1 MRKLLK
7 KELVSQYK
15 SKKSLKDTLHLLVSS
30 SNNSSSSSS
39 SSSSNLQ
46 LTSAKIHK
54 IQTDMALSIQNQ
66 QSDNESSI
74 QSIRTLMLETIKL
87 QYASLPPRYVLVLEK
102 RFLILQLLYI

>member
-1 MRKLLK
+1 LK
-7 KELVSQYK
+7 KELVSQNK

-30 SNNSSSSSS
+30 SSSNSTN
-39 SSSSNLQ
+39 SNLQ
-46 LTSAKIHK
+46 LTSDKIHK
-54 IQTDMALSIQNQ
+54 IQTDMALSIQKQ

-102 RFLILQLLYI
+102 RF

>member
-1 MRKLLK
+1 MK
-7 KELVSQYK
+7 KELVSQNK

-30 SNNSSSSSS
+30 SSSNSTN
-39 SSSSNLQ
+39 SNLQ
-46 LTSAKIHK
+46 LTSDKIHK
-54 IQTDMALSIQNQ
+54 IQTDMALSIQKQ

-102 RFLILQLLYI
+102 RF